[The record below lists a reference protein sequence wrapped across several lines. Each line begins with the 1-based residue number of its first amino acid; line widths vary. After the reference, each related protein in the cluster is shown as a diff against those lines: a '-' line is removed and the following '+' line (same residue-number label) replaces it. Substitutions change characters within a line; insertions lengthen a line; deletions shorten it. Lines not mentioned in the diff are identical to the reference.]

1 MQLLS
6 FGNLQI
12 CQIAIHIAKDAK
24 GLQARSWVGNS
35 HGTHVMKVYMSSL
48 GWIYYDLE
56 ILHKKDKILMIDG
69 FVLKSNKREVGF
81 NIALALVILI
91 YQVVG

>member
-6 FGNLQI
+6 LGNLQI
-12 CQIAIHIAKDAK
+12 CQIAKDAK
-24 GLQARSWVGNS
+24 GLQARSLAGNS

-81 NIALALVILI
+81 NIAGPWLI
-91 YQVVG
+91 SFTNLSAN